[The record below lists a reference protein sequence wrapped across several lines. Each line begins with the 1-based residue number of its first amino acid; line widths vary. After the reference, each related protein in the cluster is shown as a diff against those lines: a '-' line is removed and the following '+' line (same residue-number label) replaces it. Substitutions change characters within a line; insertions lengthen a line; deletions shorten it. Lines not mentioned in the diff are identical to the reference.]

1 MEDLIFRAKLAEQAE
16 RHDDMI
22 KIMKEVLAQ
31 SQDLSVEQRNLLSVG
46 YKNAVG
52 LRRNA
57 WRSFSSLEA
66 KEEKKENTKNVNLIK
81 IYREKIEQELNDIC
95 GEIIRII
102 DDTLVPAA
110 SSDDSKVF
118 FYKMQG
124 DYYRYLAEFQC
135 IGQNK
140 AKYGTAAADSAKS
153 SYEAAQKVAET
164 PEGLK
169 PTHPIR
175 LGLALNFSVFYYEVL
190 EEPKAACAMAKKAF
204 DDAIAELDNLD
215 EEQYKDSTTIMQ
227 LLRDNLTLWTSEA
240 QEEERDAEVQDL

>member
-31 SQDLSVEQRNLLSVG
+31 SQDLTVEQRNLLSVG

-124 DYYRYLAEFQC
+124 DYYRYLAEF
-135 IGQNK
+135 
-140 AKYGTAAADSAKS
+140 
-153 SYEAAQKVAET
+153 
-164 PEGLK
+164 
-169 PTHPIR
+169 
-175 LGLALNFSVFYYEVL
+175 
-190 EEPKAACAMAKKAF
+190 
-204 DDAIAELDNLD
+204 
-215 EEQYKDSTTIMQ
+215 
-227 LLRDNLTLWTSEA
+227 
-240 QEEERDAEVQDL
+240 

>member
-31 SQDLSVEQRNLLSVG
+31 TQDLSVEQRNLLSVG

-66 KEEKKENTKNVNLIK
+66 KEEKRENTKNVNLIK
-81 IYREKIEQELNDIC
+81 VYREKVEQELNDIC
-95 GEIIRII
+95 GEIIQII
-102 DDTLVPAA
+102 DNTLVPAA
-110 SSDDSKVF
+110 STGESRVF
-118 FYKMQG
+118 YYKMQG
-124 DYYRYLAEFQC
+124 DYYRYLSEFQSA
-135 IGQNK
+135 GSNK
-140 AKYGTAAADSAKS
+140 EKYGTASADSALT
-153 SYEAAQKVAET
+153 SYESATKIAEA
-164 PEGLK
+164 ELDS
-169 PTHPIR
+169 THPIR
-175 LGLALNFSVFYYEVL
+175 LGLALNFSVFHYEVR
-190 EEPKAACAMAKKAF
+190 ENPKEACAMAKKAF

-240 QEEERDAEVQDL
+240 QDAEKDAEVQDL

>member
-1 MEDLIFRAKLAEQAE
+1 M
-16 RHDDMI
+16 
-22 KIMKEVLAQ
+22 
-31 SQDLSVEQRNLLSVG
+31 RNLLSVG

-81 IYREKIEQELNDIC
+81 IYREKIEHQLNDIC

-124 DYYRYLAEFQC
+124 DYYRYLAEF
-135 IGQNK
+135 
-140 AKYGTAAADSAKS
+140 
-153 SYEAAQKVAET
+153 
-164 PEGLK
+164 
-169 PTHPIR
+169 
-175 LGLALNFSVFYYEVL
+175 
-190 EEPKAACAMAKKAF
+190 
-204 DDAIAELDNLD
+204 
-215 EEQYKDSTTIMQ
+215 
-227 LLRDNLTLWTSEA
+227 
-240 QEEERDAEVQDL
+240 

>member
-1 MEDLIFRAKLAEQAE
+1 MEDLIFRAKLAEQSE

-31 SQDLSVEQRNLLSVG
+31 TQDLTVEQRNLLSVG

-57 WRSFSSLEA
+57 WRSFSSLEQ
-66 KEEKKENTKNVNLIK
+66 KEEKKGNEQNVNLIK

-95 GEIIRII
+95 GEIIGII
-102 DDTLVPAA
+102 NDQLVP
-110 SSDDSKVF
+110 SSTTADSKVF
-118 FYKMQG
+118 FFKMSG
-124 DYYRYLAEFQC
+124 DYYRYLSEFQTV
-135 IGQNK
+135 GANK
-140 AKYGTAAADSAKS
+140 AKYGSTSQDGALNA
-153 SYEAAQKVAET
+153 YEEAAKIANAD
-164 PEGLK
+164 LA

-190 EEPKAACAMAKKAF
+190 DNSKEACTMAKKAF

-240 QEEERDAEVQDL
+240 QEAEADAEVTDL